1 MTSCRV
7 YAFLPSVPAETF
19 KVGPAH
25 FIPSPRPP
33 PMPLLLSLYSPLIK
47 GNVSDADLA
56 SAMLIS
62 RFIRIVKQ

>member
-1 MTSCRV
+1 
-7 YAFLPSVPAETF
+7 
-19 KVGPAH
+19 
-25 FIPSPRPP
+25 
-33 PMPLLLSLYSPLIK
+33 MPLLLSLYSPLIK